1 MVGWGRLAWGG
12 PALSEV
18 LLSLESGQQGHPSKL
33 MAASDVPTCP
43 LKGSWQ
49 RPLLK

>member
-1 MVGWGRLAWGG
+1 MIGWGRLAWGG

-18 LLSLESGQQGHPSKL
+18 VLRLESGQQSHPSKL
-33 MAASDVPTCP
+33 MAASL
-43 LKGSWQ
+43 LKRSQQ